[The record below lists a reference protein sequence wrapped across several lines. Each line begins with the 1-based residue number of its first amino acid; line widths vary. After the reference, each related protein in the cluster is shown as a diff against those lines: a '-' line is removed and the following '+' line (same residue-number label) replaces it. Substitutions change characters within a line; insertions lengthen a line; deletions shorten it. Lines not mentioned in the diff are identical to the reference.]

1 MVNTI
6 LPLLA
11 VVFCGYAWGRMSSKF
26 PANYIMLF
34 SLLLKSL
41 TLLFFIYVSFYNEIN
56 KVYLLVLF
64 SLNIVSSSFVTYSFS
79 NYLMQAVNSARSS
92 FKFSILTSLSM
103 LLILVSVPVASYLV
117 DNYNWISFFTFIFAL
132 QVLSYIS
139 VFKIK

>member
-1 MVNTI
+1 
-6 LPLLA
+6 
-11 VVFCGYAWGRMSSKF
+11 
-26 PANYIMLF
+26 
-34 SLLLKSL
+34 
-41 TLLFFIYVSFYNEIN
+41 
-56 KVYLLVLF
+56 F

-103 LLILVSVPVASYLV
+103 LLILVSVPVGSYLV